1 MEFWAEICFCDFSCK
16 ENRIYGVFESF
27 KAQKWI
33 KNSQK
38 LSIGSYI
45 IFSWIW
51 NFKLKFFLVGPL
63 MKKIGSMWFL
73 NPLKPQNKSISSFC
87 NWQFLAIFDSFLGS
101 KGFKNNIEPIFFIR
115 GFTKTNFSSKFQ
127 FLEKMMAAPPRTKL
141 VQRIC
146 WCGHV
151 QYVSKVLKI
160 GFVFFGNNFR
170 VIYLFLGTVSSIHT
184 WFFSR

>member
-1 MEFWAEICFCDFSCK
+1 M
-16 ENRIYGVFESF
+16 
-27 KAQKWI
+27 
-33 KNSQK
+33 
-38 LSIGSYI
+38 
-45 IFSWIW
+45 
-51 NFKLKFFLVGPL
+51 
-63 MKKIGSMWFL
+63 
-73 NPLKPQNKSISSFC
+73 
-87 NWQFLAIFDSFLGS
+87 AIFDSFLGS
-101 KGFKNNIEPIFFIR
+101 KGFKNNVEPIFFIQ

-170 VIYLFLGTVSSIHT
+170 VIYLFLGTVDRNSIWIVGKCFKIFIFTIKTPWNVQENLKITFCWYYSWVLHAEKVVLV
-184 WFFSR
+184 